1 MKFERLCLAV
11 THFVLFRYVWSWL
24 GHPGYLTAK
33 LLGASYGGFLW
44 WVVMVLNSFL
54 WAFAITLLVI
64 PALKKA
70 LK

>member
-1 MKFERLCLAV
+1 M

-24 GHPGYLTAK
+24 GHPGYLIAK
-33 LLGASYGGFLW
+33 LLGTTYGGFLW

>member
-1 MKFERLCLAV
+1 MKFEILCLAV

-24 GHPGYLTAK
+24 GYPGYLIAK
-33 LLGASYGGFLW
+33 LLGTTYGGFLW